1 MSPQQMEYFCY
12 TLMSIAKNN
21 KEITEI
27 LFKEAIKMSDIFF
40 FKPREGKRVVITKP
54 TSVRCCQWHGCSLKQ
69 MSSKRTKMNSW
80 ALKQT
85 DHIK

>member
-40 FKPREGKRVVITKP
+40 F
-54 TSVRCCQWHGCSLKQ
+54 
-69 MSSKRTKMNSW
+69 
-80 ALKQT
+80 
-85 DHIK
+85 